1 MAARVIGEPLA
12 PYNARHGSAAL
23 RPLIGDMGKARV
35 VLRSGGLLVALHL
48 APDMGIDF
56 RKVSIAG
63 RARMHQSDIQPI
75 SERHGLCE
83 DLSTADDHDSIRAAP
98 QRIATRHDKRR
109 IEI

>member
-35 VLRSGGLLVALHL
+35 VLRSGVLLVALHL

-56 RKVSIAG
+56 RKVSVAG

-75 SERHGLCE
+75 SERHGLRE
-83 DLSTADDHDSIRAAP
+83 DLGATDDHNGIRDAP
-98 QRIATRHDKRR
+98 QRIATRDNK
-109 IEI
+109 